1 MSVHE
6 DVTDLQLATMN
17 AAQLVHQVDHHNP
30 LSLKIVLHGKN
41 KLGFVLGTCKKSNYD
56 ASIHELWDRCNAI
69 VLAWIMNNASP
80 NLLSVLIYASDAY
93 TVWED
98 LREIFDK
105 VNASRVAYLH
115 KEIATLTQGVS
126 SFLTRL
132 NDSYE
137 NAKKQVLMTM
147 PLPNLN
153 QDYAMSINDE
163 SQRINGKS
171 VHGSNDVNE
180 AAAMMSAKDI
190 SGRIASNCMDIQLTS
205 KPRREEETSLL
216 SSTMEEIMGVNLQ
229 KLKIMP
235 WEALLSELFSGKVLR
250 IGKEE
255 LSLYILKAE
264 YSTVCPIVKQPRL
277 PFHHSSSCSTSVFDL
292 VHADVWALKN
302 FLAMVTNQ
310 FRASIKCLIT
320 DTGTEFMND
329 QVTTLLQNIGILHQ
343 SSSVYTPQ
351 QNGAIERRLPTALLQ
366 GKTHFEALYQK
377 VPSTNILEY
386 LGAYV
391 IPLKDVV
398 FKEDIFPFKN
408 MKFGVP
414 YLFPVLEF
422 TDFSPTYKDAQQL
435 SSNYITHIIQSYPLT
450 LVSDDPSASVPA
462 EILIDY
468 STPPTVLRRSS
479 RPSKPLVWLTN
490 YVVQPQKATC
500 SYPISQYVAY
510 NQLSFDYQ
518 ASLASYSAIAE
529 PNSFSE
535 ASVDPKWVEAMQAE
549 ISALEENNT

>member
-17 AAQLVHQVDHHNP
+17 AAQLVHQVDHHHP

-80 NLLSVLIYASDAY
+80 NLLSVVIYASDAY

-126 SFLTRL
+126 SVFVYFSQLGELWDEYKNSISFSVYVIMNL
-132 NDSYE
+132 NLSSCGCPESKKHVECKGHIGE
-137 NAKKQVLMTM
+137 NCFKLHGYPTDFKAKKGGGNFTAQF
-147 PLPNLN
+147 NN
-153 QDYAMSINDE
+153 GRNYG
-163 SQRINGKS
+163 SQPS
-171 VHGSNDVNE
+171 E
-180 AAAMMSAKDI
+180 AQNNAL
-190 SGRIASNCMDIQLTS
+190 G
-205 KPRREEETSLL
+205 
-216 SSTMEEIMGVNLQ
+216 SSTLSFPTQFFTPEQYQQILQ
-229 KLKIMP
+229 MLNKGKDV
-235 WEALLSELFSGKVLR
+235 ELVANSATTYLCPFC
-250 IGKEE
+250 
-255 LSLYILKAE
+255 
-264 YSTVCPIVKQPRL
+264 TVCPIVKQPRL

-310 FRASIKCLIT
+310 FRTSIKCLIT

-351 QNGAIERRLPTALLQ
+351 QNGAIERRHRLPTALLQ

-391 IPLKDVV
+391 IPLKYRRDVV

-450 LVSDDPSASVPA
+450 HVSDDPSASVPA

-468 STPPTVLRRSS
+468 STPPT
-479 RPSKPLVWLTN
+479 
-490 YVVQPQKATC
+490 ATC

-518 ASLASYSAIAE
+518 ASLAAYSAIAE